1 MALIA
6 YFYRQVTEVQ
16 RMSESHTVPT
26 LGVTELVSG
35 LGPGYSSH
43 ALYCQAMLPPHQGP
57 PHVGRVC
64 PGSQVR
70 QRRQVEKAQ
79 CKPIPAVQST
89 QAITLEQVSSRET
102 IRCWNN
108 P

>member
-57 PHVGRVC
+57 PHVGRVLNL
-64 PGSQVR
+64 V
-70 QRRQVEKAQ
+70 
-79 CKPIPAVQST
+79 
-89 QAITLEQVSSRET
+89 ITLLGENEGKGQ
-102 IRCWNN
+102 W
-108 P
+108 